1 MASSPNVAPH
11 ADYTCAWCG
20 ATGPGDALSCPSC
33 GAAVDIRLRVTEAGW
48 TELPAIADMTRIQ
61 FGHSTCQIE
70 GSYVPVADMTL
81 AEGDGVYFNHH
92 VLLWFEPG
100 VVVRGMSLKGAWKR
114 LRAGLPL
121 IMTEA
126 HGPGRLAFSADAPGE
141 VVALPLQPG
150 QSVDVREHVLLVAT
164 SQVAY
169 DWFTSGIWFTTGSG
183 DDRETH
189 YPLGQQMDRFTA
201 PSAPGLLLLH
211 GAGNVF
217 VRQLAAGETVLVKPT
232 SLLFK
237 DSGVEM
243 QLHIESARQNSSSF
257 FTRIQ
262 RHVWVR
268 LTGPG
273 RVAVQSAFEHF
284 HDEGNRV
291 TNSPNSTTTRQ
302 W

>member
-1 MASSPNVAPH
+1 MQSMAQTGSPTS
-11 ADYTCAWCG
+11 YTCGWCG
-20 ATGPGDALSCPSC
+20 ASGPGNALSCPSC

-70 GSYVPVADMTL
+70 GAYVPVADMTL
-81 AEGDGVYFNHH
+81 ADGDGVYFNHH
-92 VLLWFEPG
+92 VLLWLQPG
-100 VVVRGMSLKGAWKR
+100 VTVRGMSLRGAWKR
-114 LRAGLPL
+114 MRAGLPL

-126 HGPGRLAFSADAPGE
+126 LGPGRIAFSADAPGE
-141 VVALPLQPG
+141 IVALPLQPG

-169 DWFTSGIWFTTGSG
+169 DWFAPDIWFTTGSG

-189 YPLGQQMDRFTA
+189 YPLGQNMDRFNA
-201 PSAPGLLLLH
+201 PNAPGLLLLH

-217 VRQLAAGETVLVKPT
+217 VRRLAPGEQVLIKPT
-232 SLLFK
+232 ALLYK
-237 DSGVEM
+237 DSGVHM
-243 QLHIESARQNSSSF
+243 QLHVERVDNPSSGF
-257 FTRIQ
+257 LAVNQ
-262 RHVWVR
+262 RHVWAR

-273 RVAVQSAFEHF
+273 RVAMQSAFEHV
-284 HDEGNRV
+284 HDEGRRL
-291 TNSPNSTTTRQ
+291 TSYPKTTTWRD